1 MLLLMLRYAILPL
14 KVLKKEEAAALFI
27 ISNHSAALTSQKVS
41 LTIRIHDDDTQ
52 CVCCDGIYESESTFH
67 IDENK
72 MKGESNPIK

>member
-52 CVCCDGIYESESTFH
+52 CVCCNGIYESELNISYRR
-67 IDENK
+67 NK